1 MSKVYLLGAGPGDPE
16 LITLKAKRLLETADT
31 VVYDYLA
38 NPRLLGWCRPDAEI
52 LYVGKK
58 GGDHTLPQDQIND
71 LLVER
76 ARAGKVVARLKGGD
90 PYVFGRGAEEAEE
103 LLEHGIEF
111 EVVPGVTSAVA
122 APAYAGIPL
131 THRRFASS
139 VSFITGHED
148 PTKPES
154 AHDWE
159 ALARGTSTL
168 VFFMGVKN
176 LPEITANLIKAG
188 RPGNTPAA
196 LIRWGTTCRHRSLIS
211 TLGDIAEQSK
221 KQGFKPPSLL
231 VVGEVVSL
239 RDKLNWFEQRPLLG
253 KGVVV
258 TRSREQASDVVA
270 SLENLGACCH
280 EFPTIAMAPMLDHD
294 PIKAAVERLNQYDW
308 VVFTSVNGV
317 RMFWDVLETQGLDAR
332 AFAGTRVAAI
342 GPATAQGLAQRG
354 IAADFIPEKYVA
366 EDIAQGLL
374 ARDVAGKRVLI
385 PRAEQAREVL
395 PEELLRAGAQVEVL
409 PVYRTLPVTNGA
421 EDLMTSLE
429 NGEIQYITF
438 TSSSTVTNFFST
450 INPELIQKYRSALN
464 LVCIGPV
471 TERTLQ
477 NHGFQGDI
485 QPKDYTIP
493 AMVAA
498 ILDHAALRD
507 GADQEVARS

>member
-16 LITLKAKRLLETADT
+16 LITLKAKRLLESADT

-38 NPRLLGWCRPDAEI
+38 NPRFLAWCRPDAEI
-52 LYVGKK
+52 YYVGKK
-58 GGDHTLPQDQIND
+58 GGDHTLPQDKIND

-76 ARAGKVVARLKGGD
+76 AKAGKIVARLKGGD

-103 LLEHGIEF
+103 LLEHGIAF

-148 PTKPES
+148 PTKTES

-159 ALARGTSTL
+159 ALARSTSTL

-176 LPEITANLIKAG
+176 LPEISANLIKAG

-196 LIRWGTTCRHRSLIS
+196 LVRWGTTCRQRSLIS
-211 TLGDIAEQSK
+211 TLADIAEQSQ
-221 KQGFKPPSLL
+221 KQGFSPPSLL

-239 RDKLNWFEQRPLLG
+239 HDKLNWFEERPLLG

-280 EFPTIAMAPMLDHD
+280 EFPTIAVAPMEDAK
-294 PIKAAVERLNQYDW
+294 PIQEAAMRLGEYDW

-317 RMFWDVLETQGLDAR
+317 RTFWEVLEDRGMDAR
-332 AFAGTRVAAI
+332 AFAGTQVAAI
-342 GPATAQGLAQRG
+342 GPATAEGLARRG
-354 IAADFIPEKYVA
+354 IRADFVPEKYVA

-374 ARDVAGKRVLI
+374 DRDVAGKRVLI
-385 PRAEQAREVL
+385 PRAKEAREVL

-409 PVYRTLPVTNGA
+409 PVYRTLPVAKGA
-421 EDLMTSLE
+421 AELATALD
-429 NGEIQYITF
+429 NGEIHYITF
-438 TSSSTVTNFFST
+438 TSSSTVTNFFAAIS
-450 INPELIQKYRSALN
+450 PELIQTHRSRLQ

-471 TERTLQ
+471 TEKTLQ
-477 NHGFQGDI
+477 GHGFQGDI
-485 QPKDYTIP
+485 QPENYTIP
-493 AMVAA
+493 DMVRAL
-498 ILDHAALRD
+498 LDHATQGKQGRA
-507 GADQEVARS
+507 ET

>member
-16 LITLKAKRLLETADT
+16 LITLKAKRLLESADT

-38 NPRLLGWCRPDAEI
+38 NPRFLAWCRPDAEI
-52 LYVGKK
+52 YYVGKK
-58 GGDHTLPQDQIND
+58 GGDHTLPQDKIND

-76 ARAGKVVARLKGGD
+76 AKAGKIVARLKGGD
-90 PYVFGRGAEEAEE
+90 PYVFGRGAEEVEE
-103 LLEHGIEF
+103 LLEHGIAF

-148 PTKPES
+148 PTKTES

-176 LPEITANLIKAG
+176 LPEISANLIKAG

-196 LIRWGTTCRHRSLIS
+196 LVRWGTTCRQRSLIS
-211 TLGDIAEQSK
+211 TLADIAEQAQ
-221 KQGFKPPSLL
+221 KQRFSPPSLL

-239 RDKLNWFEQRPLLG
+239 HDKLNWFEKRPLLG

-280 EFPTIAMAPMLDHD
+280 EFPTIAVAPMENKK
-294 PIKAAVERLNQYDW
+294 PIQEAAMRLGEYDW

-317 RMFWDVLETQGLDAR
+317 RTFWEVLEDRGMDAR
-332 AFAGTRVAAI
+332 AFAGTQVAAI
-342 GPATAQGLAQRG
+342 GPATAEGLARRG
-354 IAADFIPEKYVA
+354 IRADFVPEKYVA

-374 ARDVAGKRVLI
+374 DRDVAGKRVLI
-385 PRAEQAREVL
+385 PRAKEAREVL

-409 PVYRTLPVTNGA
+409 PVYRTLPVAKGA
-421 EDLMTSLE
+421 EELATALE
-429 NGEIQYITF
+429 NGEIHYITF
-438 TSSSTVTNFFST
+438 TSSSTVTNFFAAISR
-450 INPELIQKYRSALN
+450 ELIQTHRARLQ

-471 TERTLQ
+471 TEKTLQ
-477 NHGFQGDI
+477 SHGFQGDI
-485 QPKDYTIP
+485 QPENYTIP
-493 AMVAA
+493 DMVRAL
-498 ILDHAALRD
+498 LDHATQGKQRRA
-507 GADQEVARS
+507 ET

>member
-1 MSKVYLLGAGPGDPE
+1 MPKVYLLGAGPGDTE

-38 NPRLLGWCRPDAEI
+38 NPRFLDWCRPDAEI

-76 ARAGKVVARLKGGD
+76 AKAGKVVARLKGGD

-103 LLEHGIEF
+103 LLEHGIDF

-148 PTKPES
+148 PTKAES

-176 LPEITANLIKAG
+176 LPDIAANLIKAG
-188 RPGNTPAA
+188 RPGTTPAA
-196 LIRWGTTCRHRSLIS
+196 LVRWGTTCRQQSLIS
-211 TLGDIAEQSK
+211 TLENIPREAKER
-221 KQGFKPPSLL
+221 GFKPPSLL

-239 RDKLNWFEQRPLLG
+239 HDKLNWFEDRPLLG
-253 KGVVV
+253 RGVVV
-258 TRSREQASDVVA
+258 TRSREQASEVVA
-270 SLENLGACCH
+270 NLESLGACCH
-280 EFPTIAMAPMLDHD
+280 EFPTIAVEPMEDAAPIMD
-294 PIKAAVERLNQYDW
+294 AASRLNQYDW

-317 RMFWDVLETQGLDAR
+317 RTFWDVLEGHGLDAR
-332 AFAGTRVAAI
+332 AFAGVRVAAI

-354 IAADFIPEKYVA
+354 IKADFVPEKYIA
-366 EDIAQGLL
+366 EDIVQGLL

-385 PRAEQAREVL
+385 PRAQEAREVL
-395 PEELLRAGAQVEVL
+395 PEELLRAGAQVDVL
-409 PVYRTLPVTNGA
+409 PVYRTLPVAKGA
-421 EDLMTSLE
+421 EDVAAALE
-429 NGEIQYITF
+429 SGEIHYITF
-438 TSSSTVTNFFST
+438 TSSSTVTNFFT
-450 INPELIQKYRSALN
+450 AIDAQLIQKHRSAVQ

-477 NHGFQGDI
+477 SHGFQGDI
-485 QPKDYTIP
+485 QPEDYTIP
-493 AMVAA
+493 AMVEA
-498 ILDHAALRD
+498 ILDHARAQKAAAL
-507 GADQEVARS
+507 

>member
-16 LITLKAKRLLETADT
+16 LITLKAKRVLESADT

-38 NPRLLGWCRPDAEI
+38 NPRFLAWCRPDAEI
-52 LYVGKK
+52 YYVGKK
-58 GGDHTLPQDQIND
+58 GGDHTLPQDKIND

-76 ARAGKVVARLKGGD
+76 AKAGKVVARLKGGD
-90 PYVFGRGAEEAEE
+90 PYVFGRGAEEVEE

-148 PTKPES
+148 PTKAES
-154 AHDWE
+154 THDWE
-159 ALARGTSTL
+159 ALARSTSTL

-176 LPEITANLIKAG
+176 LPEISANLIKAG
-188 RPGNTPAA
+188 LPGTTPAA
-196 LIRWGTTCRHRSLIS
+196 LVRWGTTCRQRSLIS
-211 TLGDIAEQSK
+211 TLAEIAEESQ

-239 RDKLNWFEQRPLLG
+239 HDKLNWFERRPLLG

-270 SLENLGACCH
+270 SLESLGACCH
-280 EFPTIAMAPMLDHD
+280 EFPTIAVEPMEDAAP
-294 PIKAAVERLNQYDW
+294 IQEAAGRLGEYDW

-317 RMFWDVLETQGLDAR
+317 RMFFDVLEGRGLDAR
-332 AFAGTRVAAI
+332 AFAGTQVAAI
-342 GPATAQGLAQRG
+342 GPATAEGLARRG
-354 IAADFIPEKYVA
+354 IRADFVPEKYVA
-366 EDIAQGLL
+366 EDIVQGLL
-374 ARDVAGKRVLI
+374 ARDVVGKRVLI

-409 PVYRTLPVTNGA
+409 PVYRTLPVAKGA
-421 EDLMTSLE
+421 EDVTTALE

-438 TSSSTVTNFFST
+438 TSSSTVTNFFAAIS
-450 INPELIQKYRSALN
+450 PELIQKHRAALK

-477 NHGFQGDI
+477 NLGFQGDI
-485 QPKDYTIP
+485 QPEDYTIP
-493 AMVAA
+493 AMVQA
-498 ILDHAALRD
+498 ILDHAGQGRHG
-507 GADQEVARS
+507 GAGA

>member
-1 MSKVYLLGAGPGDPE
+1 MPKVYLLGAGPGDPE
-16 LITLKAKRLLETADT
+16 LITLKARRLLETADT

-38 NPRLLGWCRPDAEI
+38 NPRFLAWCRPDAEI

-58 GGDHTLPQDQIND
+58 GGDHTLPQDQINA

-103 LLEHGIEF
+103 LLEHGIDF

-148 PTKPES
+148 PTKTES

-159 ALARGTSTL
+159 ALARSTSTL

-176 LPEITANLIKAG
+176 LPDIAANLIKAG
-188 RPGNTPAA
+188 RPKTTPAA
-196 LIRWGTTCRHRSLIS
+196 LVRWGTTCRQQSLIS
-211 TLGDIAEQSK
+211 TLADIAREAK
-221 KQGFKPPSLL
+221 EQGFRPPSLL

-239 RDKLNWFEQRPLLG
+239 HDKLNWFEKRPLLG
-253 KGVVV
+253 RGVVV

-270 SLENLGACCH
+270 KLENLGACCH
-280 EFPTIAMAPMLDHD
+280 EFPTIAVEPMKDKS
-294 PIKAAVERLNQYDW
+294 PIKAAADRLNQYDW

-317 RMFWDVLETQGLDAR
+317 RMFWEVLEAHGLDAR
-332 AFAGTRVAAI
+332 SFAGVQVAAI
-342 GPATAQGLAQRG
+342 GPATAQGLAGRG
-354 IAADFIPEKYVA
+354 IRADFVPEKYVA
-366 EDIAQGLL
+366 EDIVQGLL
-374 ARDVAGKRVLI
+374 ARNVAGKHVLI

-395 PEELLRAGAQVEVL
+395 PEELLRAGAKVEVL
-409 PVYRTLPVTNGA
+409 SVYRTLPVATGVGELTA
-421 EDLMTSLE
+421 ALE
-429 NGEIQYITF
+429 NKEIQYITF
-438 TSSSTVTNFFST
+438 TSSSTVTNFFAA
-450 INPELIQKYRSALN
+450 IKPELIQKHRASLA

-471 TERTLQ
+471 TEQTLQ
-477 NHGFQGDI
+477 RHGFQGDI

-498 ILDHAALRD
+498 IIDHAASQKDSRNRTS
-507 GADQEVARS
+507 RS